1 MGSPPLTVLRPG
13 DWVHFDGGEHQVVA
27 VAGTSV
33 RLRAPVGT
41 ESVVLASYLMAS
53 PGFMVVGGAPGRG
66 HPMLMQVTHQCQSQP
81 APPSTSPETTAHHL
95 GRDDFTGAEERS
107 ARLAGSG
114 LAS

>member
-1 MGSPPLTVLRPG
+1 LTVLRPG

-53 PGFMVVGGAPGRG
+53 PGFMVVGGAPM
-66 HPMLMQVTHQCQSQP
+66 PQVEPFGLLDGLPEAREWAEQQSL
-81 APPSTSPETTAHHL
+81 SS
-95 GRDDFTGAEERS
+95 
-107 ARLAGSG
+107 
-114 LAS
+114 